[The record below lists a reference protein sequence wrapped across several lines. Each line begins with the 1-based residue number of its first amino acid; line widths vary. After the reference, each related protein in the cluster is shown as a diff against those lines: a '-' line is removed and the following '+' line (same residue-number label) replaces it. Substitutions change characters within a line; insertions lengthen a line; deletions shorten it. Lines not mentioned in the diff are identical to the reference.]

1 MIHQSSEDLSHD
13 VKLGKSEEISND
25 NPLYQNNQY
34 VHSDVHL
41 VTHLNIIDFTCLNE
55 PTYNEKLISS
65 LFDHRFTKASSLI
78 FPTPNHH
85 LWINSNKC
93 FSSR

>member
-1 MIHQSSEDLSHD
+1 MIHQSIEDLSHD
-13 VKLGKSEEISND
+13 VKFEKSEEISND

-34 VHSDVHL
+34 VQL
-41 VTHLNIIDFTCLNE
+41 GTHLKIIDFTCLDE
-55 PTYNEKLISS
+55 PTYNEKLIGS
-65 LFDHRFTKASSLI
+65 LVDHRFTKASSLI

-85 LWINSNKC
+85 LRIQSNKC